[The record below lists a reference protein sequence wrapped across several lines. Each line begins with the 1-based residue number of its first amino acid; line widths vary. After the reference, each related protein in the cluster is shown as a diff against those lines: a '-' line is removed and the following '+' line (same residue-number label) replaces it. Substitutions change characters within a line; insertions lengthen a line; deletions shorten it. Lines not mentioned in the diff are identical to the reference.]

1 MKQLTKASD
10 DVVHLVHSC
19 IGLYGIFFFSCSD
32 ILFPCFQSDTS
43 QVDKDIKWADAFL
56 VVYSITDKNSF
67 NNAIH
72 LVEAI
77 YDGKGTDELHV
88 ALVGNKIDLEHF
100 RKGKKADVLKKTP
113 QTNSPSGSKTETLKE
128 IRQL

>member
-1 MKQLTKASD
+1 M
-10 DVVHLVHSC
+10 
-19 IGLYGIFFFSCSD
+19 
-32 ILFPCFQSDTS
+32 FPCFQSDTS

-100 RKGKKADVLKKTP
+100 RKGKKADVLKKNASDKQP
-113 QTNSPSGSKTETLKE
+113 VGFKD
-128 IRQL
+128 